1 MKYVLAFL
9 LFISWHGESSPDP
22 ETHQWFDGLKQP
34 GTGLGSCSIAD
45 CVVLSDGVWR
55 ETDQNEPGFQVKD
68 QGEWEDV
75 PKAVVLY
82 GKYNP
87 MSGPVLCRVGG
98 QVAYFVCVSGV

>member
-22 ETHQWFDGLKQP
+22 EMHQWFDSLKQP
-34 GTGLGSCSIAD
+34 GTESGCCGIAD

-55 ETDQNEPGFQVKD
+55 ETDKNESGFQVKD
-68 QGEWEDV
+68 HGEWENV
-75 PKAVVLY
+75 SKAVVLY

-87 MSGPVLCRVGG
+87 MSGPVPCRVGG
-98 QVAYFVCVSGV
+98 QMVCFVGVSEV